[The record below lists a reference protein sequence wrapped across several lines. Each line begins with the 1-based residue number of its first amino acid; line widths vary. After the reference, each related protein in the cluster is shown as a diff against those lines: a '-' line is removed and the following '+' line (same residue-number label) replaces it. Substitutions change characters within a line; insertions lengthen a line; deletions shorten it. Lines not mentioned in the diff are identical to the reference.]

1 MHTALKV
8 IKGMGLACLAAAL
21 ALNALAT
28 PEVTGVSARQ
38 RWPWNNLVD
47 VTFTVSGS
55 DSAETFYRVDVSAVY
70 PGVAGDRLPAQTLLD
85 EPLVKGDGTYRFV
98 WDMGADAP
106 GLVTSNLT
114 VQVTVA
120 PFVETEPV
128 YMVVDLSGGPE
139 ATSYPV
145 RYTFDAP
152 DLSDDT
158 CRTTELWLRRC
169 PAGIFQMGFTSGDS
183 SDSVPSHFVRLTKPF
198 YIAVFETTQQQ
209 WYQVMGT
216 WPSYFANAECRA
228 TRPVEKVTLDQMRGN
243 SGPNWYAT
251 PVSQVAAASF
261 MGRLRARAGTALATA
276 DLPTEAQWEYAC
288 RAGTTTPT
296 YYSSITGADFWSPAR
311 YAGRSKF
318 NSNSGSYNTDSD
330 TSAGTAKVGSY
341 PANPWGL
348 YDMVGNVLEW
358 CGDGNPYTSA
368 TAWENKSA
376 FSDFTQASPMV
387 DPRTTLPGGPY
398 GDYWGA
404 WVGRGGSWLLD
415 WNWLSSQRRYR
426 LWDEAKDSWGFRT
439 CVTGQ

>member
-1 MHTALKV
+1 MKN
-8 IKGMGLACLAAAL
+8 LAFATLAATL
-21 ALNALAT
+21 AVNALAT
-28 PEVTGVSARQ
+28 PAVTGVSARQ

-55 DSAETFYRVDVSAVY
+55 DSQEDFYRVDVSATY
-70 PGVAGDRLPAQTLLD
+70 PGVVGDRLSARTLRD
-85 EPLVKGDGTYRFV
+85 EPLVKGDGTYRIV

-120 PFVETEPV
+120 PFGATEPV
-128 YMVVDLSGGPE
+128 YMVVDLSSGPE
-139 ATSYPV
+139 SSSYPV
-145 RYTFDAP
+145 HYTFESP
-152 DLSDDT
+152 DLADDT

-169 PAGIFQMGFTSGDS
+169 PAGTFQMGYTSGDKP
-183 SDSVPSHFVRLTKPF
+183 DTVPPHTVSLTKPF

-209 WYQVMGT
+209 WHQVMGT
-216 WPSYFANAECRA
+216 WPSFFSNTTYRA
-228 TRPVEKVTLDQMRGN
+228 TRPVETVSLNNIRGKDKIN
-243 SGPNWYAT
+243 YNWYAS
-251 PVSQVAAASF
+251 PVSAVRATSF

-296 YYSSITGADFWSPAR
+296 YYSNITGADFWSPAR

-318 NSNSGSYNTDSD
+318 DAGTSDGDSD
-330 TSAGTAKVGSY
+330 TTVGTAKVGSY

-358 CGDGNPYTSA
+358 CGDGNPFTG
-368 TAWENKSA
+368 TGAWNYE
-376 FSDFTQASPMV
+376 SDFSAYTAATPLV
-387 DPRTTLPGGPY
+387 DPRTTLPSY
-398 GDYWGA
+398 NATYYDA
-404 WVGRGGSWLLD
+404 WVGRGGSFVLD
-415 WNWLSSQRRYR
+415 WYFMSSQRRYQ
-426 LWDEAKDSWGFRT
+426 LWDSTGKSWGFRT

>member
-1 MHTALKV
+1 M
-8 IKGMGLACLAAAL
+8 LAAS
-21 ALNALAT
+21 ALAT
-28 PEVTGVSARQ
+28 SAFATPTVDSVTARQ

-55 DSAETFYRVDVSAVY
+55 DSQEDFYRVDVSATY
-70 PGVAGDRLPAQTLLD
+70 PGVVGDGLSARTLRD
-85 EPLVKGDGTYRFV
+85 EPLVKGDGTYRIV

-120 PFVETEPV
+120 PFSATEPV
-128 YMVVDLSGGPE
+128 YMVVDLSSGPQSS
-139 ATSYPV
+139 SYPV
-145 RYTFDAP
+145 RYTFEAP

-169 PAGIFQMGFTSGDS
+169 PAGIFQMGFSSGNSADS
-183 SDSVPSHFVRLTKPF
+183 MPPHFVRLTKPF

-216 WPSYFANAECRA
+216 WPSYFSNTSCRA
-228 TRPVEKVTLDQMRGN
+228 TRPVEKITLAQMRGN
-243 SGPNWYAT
+243 NGPNWYAS
-251 PVSQVAAASF
+251 PVSIVADASF
-261 MGRLRARAGTALATA
+261 MGRLRARAGAALTTA

-288 RAGTTTPT
+288 SAGTTTPT

-311 YAGRSKF
+311 YAGRSKY
-318 NSNSGSYNTDSD
+318 NSNSNSYSADSD
-330 TSAGTAKVGSY
+330 TTAGTAKVGSY

-348 YDMVGNVLEW
+348 YDMVGNVQEL
-358 CGDGNPYTSA
+358 CGDGNPYTGT
-368 TAWENKSA
+368 TAWQNESS
-376 FSDFTQASPMV
+376 FTVFTSDNPMV

-398 GDYWGA
+398 GNYWGA
-404 WVGRGGSWLLD
+404 WVGRGGSWILD
-415 WNWLSSQRRYR
+415 WDWLSSQRRYQI
-426 LWDEAKDSWGFRT
+426 WNDAKDSWGFRT

>member
-98 WDMGADAP
+98 WDMGADAH

-276 DLPTEAQWEYAC
+276 DLPTEAQWEIPTRRRERLRSAPIQPTHGGFTTWS
-288 RAGTTTPT
+288 GTCWN
-296 YYSSITGADFWSPAR
+296 GA
-311 YAGRSKF
+311 
-318 NSNSGSYNTDSD
+318 
-330 TSAGTAKVGSY
+330 
-341 PANPWGL
+341 
-348 YDMVGNVLEW
+348 
-358 CGDGNPYTSA
+358 A
-368 TAWENKSA
+368 TATR
-376 FSDFTQASPMV
+376 TQA
-387 DPRTTLPGGPY
+387 RQPGKIK
-398 GDYWGA
+398 A
-404 WVGRGGSWLLD
+404 L
-415 WNWLSSQRRYR
+415 
-426 LWDEAKDSWGFRT
+426 FRT
-439 CVTGQ
+439 SRRLAPWSIREQRFPVVPTATIGAPG